1 MTTVTFI
8 FKLKREKSK
17 DVQVLNNCYLTA
29 IFQRRVLKNTTR
41 LFGLW
46 TMMIAAWTNE
56 NNISVPNKHI
66 TKRVTKMALPPKVNT
81 NLISWILKHNDSYNH
96 RYSNTT
102 N

>member
-41 LFGLW
+41 LFGL
-46 TMMIAAWTNE
+46 
-56 NNISVPNKHI
+56 
-66 TKRVTKMALPPKVNT
+66 
-81 NLISWILKHNDSYNH
+81 
-96 RYSNTT
+96 
-102 N
+102 